1 MNNQLKHYCGIDVSK
16 KKLDV
21 YFKGKVKQYDNT
33 IKGIEKLA
41 TWAKDVHYIFEST
54 GGYERLAAWY
64 LMERDHDVSIINPKR
79 VRDYAKSTGQF
90 AKTDKVDA
98 KMIYQY
104 AESVHP
110 RKSLLPPASYRRLC
124 ALIDR
129 RLQLINMRV
138 AEQNRLEMLPD
149 DFMKEMIEEHIDQL
163 NQQTALIEKELQVLW
178 VNDQSLSNKISAM
191 TKICGISIITAL
203 TILAHL
209 PEIGHLNKKEAAALA
224 GLAPYN
230 RDSGN
235 FRGKRFIYGGR
246 VKIRTALYMPAVC
259 AITHNEH
266 LRIFYQRLVN
276 ENHCPSKVALTA
288 VMRKMILA
296 LNSALKNPDFILAS

>member
-1 MNNQLKHYCGIDVSK
+1 MNDQSKHYCGIDVSK
-16 KKLDV
+16 KKLDI

-41 TWAKDVHYIFEST
+41 AWATDAHYVLEST
-54 GGYERLAAWY
+54 GGYERMAAWY
-64 LMERDHDVSIINPKR
+64 LMEKDQDVSIINPKR

-90 AKTDKVDA
+90 AKTDKIDA

-104 AESVHP
+104 AESINP

-129 RLQLINMRV
+129 RLQLINIRV
-138 AEQNRLEMLPD
+138 AELNRLDMSTD
-149 DFMKEMIEEHIDQL
+149 DFMIKLIEENLDQL
-163 NQQTALIEKELQVLW
+163 NQQIALIEEQLKILW
-178 VNDQSLSNKISAM
+178 VDDQNLSNKISAM

-209 PEIGHLNKKEAAALA
+209 PEIGHLNKQEAAALA

-230 RDSGN
+230 RDSGG
-235 FRGKRFIYGGR
+235 FSGKRFIYGR
-246 VKIRTALYMPAVC
+246 RAKIRTALYMPAVC
-259 AITHNEH
+259 AITHNPH
-266 LRIFYQRLVN
+266 LKIFYQRLVN

-288 VMRKMILA
+288 VMRKMIVA
-296 LNSALKNPDFILAS
+296 LNSSLKNPDFILAS

>member
-90 AKTDKVDA
+90 AKTDKIDA
-98 KMIYQY
+98 KMICQY

-246 VKIRTALYMPAVC
+246 AKVRTALYMPAVC

-288 VMRKMILA
+288 VMRKMIVA

>member
-1 MNNQLKHYCGIDVSK
+1 MNNQSKHYCGIDVSK
-16 KKLDV
+16 KKLDI

-41 TWAKDVHYIFEST
+41 NSAKDAHYVLEST

-64 LMERDHDVSIINPKR
+64 LMERDHEVSIINPKR

-90 AKTDKVDA
+90 AKTDKIDA

-104 AESVHP
+104 AESINP

-138 AEQNRLEMLPD
+138 AELNRLDMSTD
-149 DFMKEMIEEHIDQL
+149 DFMIKLIEENLDQL
-163 NQQTALIEKELQVLW
+163 NQQIALIEEQLKILW
-178 VNDQSLSNKISAM
+178 VDDQNLSNKISAM

-209 PEIGHLNKKEAAALA
+209 PEIGHLNKQEAAALA

-230 RDSGN
+230 RDSGG

-246 VKIRTALYMPAVC
+246 AKIRTALYMPAVC
-259 AITHNEH
+259 AITHNPH
-266 LRIFYQRLVN
+266 LKIFYQRLVN

-288 VMRKMILA
+288 VMRKMIVA
-296 LNSALKNPDFILAS
+296 LNSSLKNPDFMLAS